1 MEADRDDIEA
11 SMLLVRAL
19 RRFLST
25 AARNDGV
32 MARELGLHTTDLATL
47 DLVFSASEPI
57 TPNRVAEH
65 LGLSSGATTG
75 AIDRIEKAGYVRR
88 VANPGDRRGAF
99 VEPIMGRAADVLTIY
114 RDVVER
120 YDGVLA
126 QFSREDLLTTARLL
140 QALTELD
147 GSPRVAKPPAA

>member
-1 MEADRDDIEA
+1 MQVDRDDAA
-11 SMLLVRAL
+11 SMVLVRAL
-19 RRFLST
+19 RRFLGT
-25 AARNDGV
+25 AARNDSV

-47 DLVFSASEPI
+47 DLIFSAAEPI

-88 VANPGDRRGAF
+88 VPNPGDRRGTF
-99 VEPIMGRAADVLTIY
+99 VEPIAGRATDVLTIY

-126 QFSREDLLTTARLL
+126 RFPSEDLLTTARLL
-140 QALTELD
+140 QALTDLD
-147 GSPRVAKPPAA
+147 GSPRVAKRPAP

>member
-1 MEADRDDIEA
+1 MQVDRDDAA
-11 SMLLVRAL
+11 SMVLVRAL
-19 RRFLST
+19 RRFLGT

-47 DLVFSASEPI
+47 DLIFSAAEPI

-88 VANPGDRRGAF
+88 VPNPGDRRGTF
-99 VEPIMGRAADVLTIY
+99 VEPIAGRATDVLTIY

-126 QFSREDLLTTARLL
+126 RFPSEDLLTTARLL
-140 QALTELD
+140 QALTDLD
-147 GSPRVAKPPAA
+147 GSPRVAKRPAP

>member
-1 MEADRDDIEA
+1 MQVDRDDAA
-11 SMLLVRAL
+11 SMVLVRAL
-19 RRFLST
+19 RRFLGT

-47 DLVFSASEPI
+47 DLIFSAAEPI

-88 VANPGDRRGAF
+88 VPNPGDRRGTF
-99 VEPIMGRAADVLTIY
+99 VEPIAGRATDVLTIY

-120 YDGVLA
+120 YDSVLA
-126 QFSREDLLTTARLL
+126 RFPSEDLLTTARLL
-140 QALTELD
+140 QALTDLD
-147 GSPRVAKPPAA
+147 GSPRVAKRPAP

>member
-1 MEADRDDIEA
+1 MQVDREDAA
-11 SMLLVRAL
+11 SMVLVRAL
-19 RRFLST
+19 RRFLGT

-47 DLVFSASEPI
+47 DLIFSAAEPI

-88 VANPGDRRGAF
+88 VPNPGDRRGTF
-99 VEPIMGRAADVLTIY
+99 VEPIAGRATDVLTIY

-120 YDGVLA
+120 YDSVLA
-126 QFSREDLLTTARLL
+126 RFPSEDLLTTARLL
-140 QALTELD
+140 QALTDLD
-147 GSPRVAKPPAA
+147 GSPRVAKRPAP